1 MLIKNMLYCVMII
14 LFIGCSKDGASD
26 SPSPLIGSW
35 KLTNQVGYDAIN
47 CTGAYI
53 EMDFTQDLT
62 ALLGFN
68 MEFLWTANSDGTLE
82 TEMTATV
89 GVISQSETQTGNWV
103 DNGTNVCITYNDD
116 DDDTSDCEDCEDYVI
131 SGNNLT
137 MTEICSDGCTISTLV
152 KQ

>member
-1 MLIKNMLYCVMII
+1 MLIRNLLFSVMIL
-14 LFIGCSKDGASD
+14 LFISCSKDASD

-47 CTGAYI
+47 CTGAYLA
-53 EMDFTQDLT
+53 MDFTQDLT
-62 ALLGFN
+62 PLLGFN

-82 TEMTATV
+82 TEMITTL
-89 GVISQSETQTGNWV
+89 GVISESETQTGNWV

-116 DDDTSDCEDCEDYVI
+116 DDTSDCEDCQDYVI